1 MLVLPGR
8 RISLWQV
15 RAGGTT
21 TTAAAAA
28 AAAAHH
34 HHPLPTCTRST
45 TAKMEINKEHAFNP
59 IKQDTSKG
67 KLRFYHS
74 PSLVNYGAIPQ
85 TYEDPA
91 ATDALVSQ
99 YKGDGDPLDV
109 IDVSDAIPRT
119 GDVYAIRVVGAL
131 AMVDGDEL
139 DWKIVGIAMSDPL
152 ADEVRGT

>member
-1 MLVLPGR
+1 MNHSRP
-8 RISLWQV
+8 SHSSSP
-15 RAGGTT
+15 AFTP
-21 TTAAAAA
+21 
-28 AAAAHH
+28 AH
-34 HHPLPTCTRST
+34 ST
-45 TAKMEINKEHAFNP
+45 TAKMEINKEQAFNP

-91 ATDALVSQ
+91 ATDALVVR

-109 IDVSDAIPRT
+109 IDISDAIPRT

-152 ADEVRGT
+152 ADEVHGM